1 MTNATTPT
9 TPNETWQAWLDGGK
23 PNAVSFNVPAD
34 AITFDVA
41 QAGADAL
48 GIDVCDALNV
58 ERIN

>member
-1 MTNATTPT
+1 MRAPT
-9 TPNETWQAWLDGGK
+9 TPNETWQAWIDGGK
-23 PNAVSFNVPAD
+23 AEAVLFTIPAD

-58 ERIN
+58 ERIR